1 MAYRRDNW
9 TWEFWPPPYAS
20 ASVPPGLG
28 CPGCN
33 GRCRGVGLFDSL
45 DFSTWGIMEWGAVA
59 LGAYLLLS
67 LWGDVGRT
75 ARRVRTSSSKR
86 KRKAERRR
94 ELKEEL
100 ATL

>member
-9 TWEFWPPPYAS
+9 TWEFWPPPYAP

-45 DFSTWGIMEWGAVA
+45 DFSTWGIMEWGTIAV
-59 LGAYLLLS
+59 GAYLLLS
-67 LWGDVGRT
+67 LWSDVGRAAKT
-75 ARRVRTSSSKR
+75 VRRTVRRRKRRRVFQ
-86 KRKAERRR
+86 EQ
-94 ELKEEL
+94 L
-100 ATL
+100 AS